1 MCAPCI
7 AWSLDACFRYTIMNT
22 MDDEP
27 NAPFDDDSHHSQVAW
42 MQLGTKPNMAS
53 FLFRAHSASTKRHD
67 QCVNVCYRT
76 NFISNLLCPAICNPH
91 FFGPVSIFLACFH
104 PSPVLF
110 FLCSFSSPCEVSPFH
125 MPVLPCMFIPFVIL
139 FSTWVLFHFLP
150 RPPHSAH

>member
-1 MCAPCI
+1 MEHDTGYNLVPSCM
-7 AWSLDACFRYTIMNT
+7 DATWEHFVKCPKLHGCN
-22 MDDEP
+22 
-27 NAPFDDDSHHSQVAW
+27 
-42 MQLGTKPNMAS
+42 LGTKPNMAS

-67 QCVNVCYRT
+67 QSVNVCYRT

-125 MPVLPCMFIPFVIL
+125 MPVLPCMFSPLL
-139 FSTWVLFHFLP
+139 FCFPPGYSSISFLALP
-150 RPPHSAH
+150 TRHIRHTRQTT